1 MFLHSYTNKDEDR
14 LSGPSRD
21 PQTAII
27 YTAFQLDEEVSTNYS
42 VYSFSFQY
50 FYRLIPFCFIFFL
63 FYMSFARVKVSGL
76 SLVFNPTSHV
86 MRTYLLK
93 GPCPTTNS

>member
-27 YTAFQLDEEVSTNYS
+27 NTAFQLDEEVSTNYS
-42 VYSFSFQY
+42 V
-50 FYRLIPFCFIFFL
+50 
-63 FYMSFARVKVSGL
+63 
-76 SLVFNPTSHV
+76 
-86 MRTYLLK
+86 
-93 GPCPTTNS
+93 